1 MQRRCPDSDRVPS
14 SSAPFE
20 SCPFRIACDALS
32 RSALQRGMLLRQL
45 QRPLTRSPVATAAAS
60 SWRTFARPYSDGAG
74 GKDDGD
80 DGGGG
85 IGIGGG
91 SGSGTGSDTN
101 SGSSGAHENLGP
113 AGEGEGEGEKKSQPR
128 DPTPPS
134 AQEPQPPGGAQPQK
148 KPLFEE
154 LFPAE
159 ARSAASAARDGGS
172 GRRRRLD
179 LDAELDF
186 LEAYAAGAR
195 QHDRLRRY
203 DSSTVLALG
212 GASKQLAESDFLR
225 LGFGR
230 ARHVEG
236 WSSAGI
242 ARVSPV
248 RDPHTLEPR
257 GEYSVVFES
266 GAAAAAWR
274 REVQRLWE
282 LARARATARADDGAK
297 SRNQAKQEQRRFL
310 AAQLDRNQDA
320 VRQFTL
326 VAPSQRW
333 DLERPFYTRREQL
346 LERGGTVV
354 EKLMRKAGTRS
365 LVLIS
370 IDGGKLS
377 KSTLRAAIHDD
388 GIQRNLAWRVKGL
401 DSGGIMAFG
410 KSMLQAPLDASTV
423 EDAARQQGDYAVP
436 RADDNADH
444 WERRKEMM
452 NRELQNEH
460 RRWDRFVVP
469 FLDDDEALRF
479 VRNWHRRQLTL
490 RMGHEDSDVKEWE
503 ENRTLNVS
511 MLW

>member
-1 MQRRCPDSDRVPS
+1 M
-14 SSAPFE
+14 
-20 SCPFRIACDALS
+20 
-32 RSALQRGMLLRQL
+32 
-45 QRPLTRSPVATAAAS
+45 
-60 SWRTFARPYSDGAG
+60 ARPYSDRAG
-74 GKDDGD
+74 GADG
-80 DGGGG
+80 
-85 IGIGGG
+85 GGG
-91 SGSGTGSDTN
+91 SGSSDM
-101 SGSSGAHENLGP
+101 HENHDP
-113 AGEGEGEGEKKSQPR
+113 PDEGEGDGEKPPNPR
-128 DPTPPS
+128 DPTPPPT
-134 AQEPQPPGGAQPQK
+134 QEPRFHRGAQQK

-159 ARSAASAARDGGS
+159 AKSAASASRDGGS
-172 GRRRRLD
+172 LD

-186 LEAYAAGAR
+186 LEAYAAGAAH
-195 QHDRLRRY
+195 HDRLRRY
-203 DSSTVLALG
+203 DNSTVLALG
-212 GASKQLAESDFLR
+212 GASKHLTEFDFLR

-242 ARVSPV
+242 AHVSPV
-248 RDPHTLEPR
+248 RDPHTLEPL
-257 GEYSVVFES
+257 GQYSIVFES

-274 REVQRLWE
+274 REVQRMWE
-282 LARARATARADDGAK
+282 LARARATARADDGIK
-297 SRNQAKQEQRRFL
+297 SRNQVKQEQRRFL
-310 AAQLDRNQDA
+310 AAQLDKNQDS

-365 LVLIS
+365 LVLVS

-377 KSTLRAAIHDD
+377 KCTLRAAIQDD
-388 GIQRNLAWRVKGL
+388 GLQRNLPWRVKGI

-410 KSMLQAPLDASTV
+410 KSMLQAPFDTNTV
-423 EDAARQQGDYAVP
+423 EDAIRQQADYTVP
-436 RADDNADH
+436 RADDNADQ

-469 FLDDDEALRF
+469 FLDDDEARRF

-490 RMGHEDSDVKEWE
+490 RMGHEDSDVKEWVE
-503 ENRTLNVS
+503 SRILNVS
-511 MLW
+511 ILW